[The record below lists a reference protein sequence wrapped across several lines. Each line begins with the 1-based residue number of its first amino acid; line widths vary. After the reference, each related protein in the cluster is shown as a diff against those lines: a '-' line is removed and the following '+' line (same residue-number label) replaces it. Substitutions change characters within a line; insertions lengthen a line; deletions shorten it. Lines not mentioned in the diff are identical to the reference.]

1 MPCLT
6 TYTQKYVNARPQMNG
21 LESTFW
27 NRFCSKESSS
37 SFFSSARA
45 LSGSGSAA
53 FASLV
58 SFATSSPSGDS
69 TGSNPRAS
77 GESRSVSTMTAP
89 NTSAIKPGAHKP
101 QLQPSV
107 RAAVPAKMGAAK
119 PPRLCAMFH
128 MPQYVPRSLAANHD
142 VRIFAQEGAPK
153 PCKMPFIAHNT
164 QNKGS
169 VEEAPK
175 ARLTSPVA
183 MSPPPSITEG
193 ESTSPTTPETNLE
206 HP

>member
-1 MPCLT
+1 M
-6 TYTQKYVNARPQMNG
+6 
-21 LESTFW
+21 
-27 NRFCSKESSS
+27 
-37 SFFSSARA
+37 
-45 LSGSGSAA
+45 
-53 FASLV
+53 
-58 SFATSSPSGDS
+58 
-69 TGSNPRAS
+69 
-77 GESRSVSTMTAP
+77 STMVVP
-89 NTSAIKPGAHKP
+89 HTSAIRPGAHSP
-101 QLQPSV
+101 HDQPSV
-107 RAAVPAKMGAAK
+107 RAAVPAKIGAAN

-128 MPQYVPRSLAANHD
+128 MPQYVPRSLAANHE

-153 PCKMPFIAHNT
+153 PCRMPFSAHNT